1 MNRSVINQHKATELH
16 QMDKVLQRT
25 YKMSP
30 EQVDTFHALF
40 PVVDDPNLASEILD
54 DLLEDRL
61 ERL

>member
-1 MNRSVINQHKATELH
+1 MKQRVISQYEASELE
-16 QMDKVLQRT
+16 MDKVLRKA

-30 EQVDTFHALF
+30 KQINIFHDLY
-40 PVVDDPNLASEILD
+40 PNVNDPNLASEIMD